1 MCWPINIEAVTP
13 VYDEWEGEIAATG
26 AHQTIIT
33 SFCRILYNRWIEP
46 HRYPRTCRNRT
57 LHQHGLM
64 KNIRDGVYKRLL
76 SFGRCALN
84 RSREKNPLDSDDF
97 LIGASTLEYNAILY
111 SSLLCARKSSY
122 QKNGSLSKARL
133 DIGRGTGKSY
143 LPVLLLLLFRK
154 SEIVNIDSNSYN
166 EKAGREMDH
175 TRNRRRK
182 GCGTA
187 AEMQLS

>member
-1 MCWPINIEAVTP
+1 MTSGRVKSRRRGRIRPLLRHFVGFCTTDESNRIDTLAHAVTAP
-13 VYDEWEGEIAATG
+13 CTNMD
-26 AHQTIIT
+26 
-33 SFCRILYNRWIEP
+33 S
-46 HRYPRTCRNRT
+46 
-57 LHQHGLM
+57 
-64 KNIRDGVYKRLL
+64 KNIRDGVCKRLL

-133 DIGRGTGKSY
+133 DIGRGTGKTY
-143 LPVLLLLLFRK
+143 LPVLLLLLLFRK
-154 SEIVNIDSNSYN
+154 SGIVNIDSNSYN

>member
-122 QKNGSLSKARL
+122 QKKKMEVFLKLGWTLAEEQVSLIFLFFFFFFSGSQRS
-133 DIGRGTGKSY
+133 
-143 LPVLLLLLFRK
+143 
-154 SEIVNIDSNSYN
+154 
-166 EKAGREMDH
+166 
-175 TRNRRRK
+175 
-182 GCGTA
+182 
-187 AEMQLS
+187 